1 MVTLT
6 HTKTREAHTM
16 KNTINA
22 FEEMIANKI
31 QPATRGEGNA
41 IRAYRFGDWTED
53 GILIVDDL
61 DFAQYVGDMMDA
73 FMTAGIDELIITDH
87 STALMKSLC
96 IMIQHGWQ
104 VIGTYEAT
112 DKWGDTRHGLR
123 IRFEI

>member
-1 MVTLT
+1 
-6 HTKTREAHTM
+6 M
-16 KNTINA
+16 KTINDS
-22 FEEMIANKI
+22 FEEKIINKCE
-31 QPATRGEGNA
+31 PATHGERNA

-61 DFAQYVGDMMDA
+61 DFAQYVGDMMDT
-73 FMTAGIDELIITDH
+73 FMTAGVDELIITES
-87 STALMKSLC
+87 STALMESLC